1 MLFNSVES
9 LFKDWIENNLEQVLI
24 FLNNPAFNTDSYKLS
39 HKQMEPD
46 GTETIYANLTPRF
59 NKYFKLKYPN
69 SDDKVVNFGLQYFLI
84 KELIDAWSKY
94 FFQQPLEQ
102 VMQQLELIFFP
113 YIGMDKSKLSHF
125 EALHKLGYLP
135 LRIKALPEGTVLP
148 LNIPLITIEN
158 THKSFSFLTNYVESV
173 LSLYIHKPIT
183 VATIAREFSKLTDY
197 WFDKTVVDHTFKKF
211 TIHDFSL
218 RGHDSVDAAR
228 ICGAA
233 ALLYSNGTDNVPGY
247 VTARTIYGGDDQVA
261 FSVAAS
267 EHSVT
272 TLGINFYKDLVL
284 EGEVAGLVEILS
296 QKMFELNLQDEF
308 EQAKGELIT
317 IYRLLTERFPTG
329 LLSYVADSYDYW
341 RVITII
347 LPILKDVIMRREGKL
362 VIRPDSGDPVEMVC
376 GLGKVTIIDTN
387 QNKYRG
393 VDPFRVL
400 VKEHSNTGSSLFY
413 LTNQNKY
420 YLVQNLHDEFIIKE
434 VSEEEAKGSI
444 EILSEIFGYTT
455 NDKGYKEL
463 PPQIGLIYGDGI
475 TYQRS
480 SNIFENLALKAF
492 ASSNIVLGV
501 GSYTFAASMSRD
513 DLGIA
518 VKATNAIV
526 NAFEIPIYKDPKT
539 DDGSKK
545 SARGWLKVDYN
556 DNGKITLFTNV
567 TREEA
572 EDGLLQVV
580 FENSKLYNLSTFNKV
595 KSYLT

>member
-284 EGEVAGLVEILS
+284 EGEVADLVEILS
-296 QKMFELNLQDEF
+296 QKMLNLNLQDEF

-317 IYRLLTERFPTG
+317 IYRLLTERFPSG

-341 RVITII
+341 RVITLI

-420 YLVQNLHDEFIIKE
+420 YLVENLHDEFIIKE

-475 TYQRS
+475 TYQRA